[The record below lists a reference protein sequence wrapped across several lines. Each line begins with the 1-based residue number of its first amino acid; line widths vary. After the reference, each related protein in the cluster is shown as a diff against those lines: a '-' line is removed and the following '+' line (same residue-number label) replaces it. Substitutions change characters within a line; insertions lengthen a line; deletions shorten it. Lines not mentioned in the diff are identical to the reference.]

1 MPERS
6 IRQGSVA
13 IGVAVVLLAGVVAVV
28 LALAPAP
35 ERDRVQD
42 LAERLRCP
50 VCTSVSVAESPSD
63 TAVAMRQ
70 VISDQVVA
78 GRSDQE
84 IVAYF
89 RARYGDWTVIDPPA
103 SGSTLLLWVLPVAAA
118 VAGLVALLVRSRPR
132 PVTRSAELSDADRIR
147 VEAAVERHREMPDH
161 QQEVDP

>member
-1 MPERS
+1 MREHGLR
-6 IRQGSVA
+6 RGSVV
-13 IGVAVVLLAGVVAVV
+13 IGVAVLLLSGVVAVM

-70 VISDQVVA
+70 VISDQVAA
-78 GRSDQE
+78 GRSDTQ
-84 IVAYF
+84 IISYF

-103 SGSTLLLWVLPVAAA
+103 SGSTLLLWALPIAAA
-118 VAGLVALLVRSRPR
+118 VAGSAALLARWLPR
-132 PVTRSAELSDADRIR
+132 PVSPSAELSDEQRDR
-147 VEAAVERHREMPDH
+147 VDAAVERHRAMPGR
-161 QQEVDP
+161 QEIDP